1 MQIAQEYVARDSL
14 GCRTEPYALESS
26 GAFGACRIPAS
37 AASVV
42 GEEGGLRSSMSNGRF
57 GGDRGRVAEL
67 MCESMRLE
75 MEGER
80 RDELGRGKRPIVGC
94 GMH

>member
-1 MQIAQEYVARDSL
+1 MQIAQEYVARDSF

-26 GAFGACRIPAS
+26 GAFGACKIPAS
-37 AASVV
+37 AARVV
-42 GEEGGLRSSMSNGRF
+42 GEEGGLNSSMSNGRF
-57 GGDRGRVAEL
+57 DGDRGRVVEL
-67 MCESMRLE
+67 MCELTRLE

-80 RDELGRGKRPIVGC
+80 RDELGRGKWPVAGC